1 MICIVLKK
9 ERPHFQCFKNGDLN
23 YRYIYAH
30 TGRLH
35 PLQLLTYQSCRL
47 VFKSGLLVSWV
58 LGTMTRWSRFS
69 GALVVGPRCQFHL
82 ANGVFDGT
90 EPRHILPKTGFS
102 LLYITNH
109 YREPAFQT
117 WTSGQP
123 RSGRGVPSVSHFHP
137 HFILCFQSSLV
148 PDVGREFTPAWL
160 GVGDTLGCWVLQ
172 GKWMFMCGMHLILSF
187 RDY

>member
-1 MICIVLKK
+1 MKK

-30 TGRLH
+30 TGRIH

-47 VFKSGLLVSWV
+47 VFKSCLLVSWV

-117 WTSGQP
+117 WNLWPTSVRTKSPICFSFSSPFHLVFSVIPGA
-123 RSGRGVPSVSHFHP
+123 RCGKGVHP
-137 HFILCFQSSLV
+137 SLV
-148 PDVGREFTPAWL
+148 R
-160 GVGDTLGCWVLQ
+160 
-172 GKWMFMCGMHLILSF
+172 
-187 RDY
+187 RR